1 MVLRLHPEQ
10 KMNKK
15 AVNVLM
21 ENLVF
26 ILLVIFFVITMYFV
40 ITRVGSQAI
49 LFEQVYAKQISLI
62 INKAKPGI
70 EIEIDIYDMNNIARK
85 NKFNGNYINVD
96 NNENRINVKL
106 VQGKGYDYYYF
117 NDVDVVWNLDK
128 EKRKLFLKIIENNN
142 ANMVR

>member
-15 AVNVLM
+15 SVNILM

-26 ILLVIFFVITMYFV
+26 ILLVIFFVIAMYFV
-40 ITRVGSQAI
+40 ITRAGSQAI

-70 EIEIDIYDMNNIARK
+70 EIEMDIYDMNNIARK
-85 NKFNGNYINVD
+85 NKFTGNYINVD
-96 NNENRINVKL
+96 NNENRVNVRL

-128 EKRKLFLKIIENNN
+128 EKRKLFLKFVEGQKENE
-142 ANMVR
+142 

>member
-1 MVLRLHPEQ
+1 
-10 KMNKK
+10 MNKK

-40 ITRVGSQAI
+40 ITRAGSQAI

-70 EIEIDIYDMNNIARK
+70 EIEMDIYDMNNIARK
-85 NKFNGNYINVD
+85 NKFTGNYINVD
-96 NNENRINVKL
+96 NNENRVNVRL